1 MRYHEKMK
9 KTILY
14 ISFVGAAA
22 LFIAYGYKN
31 KRLAKKFINIISTI
45 EVKNTILKNTSE
57 PVLATFSF
65 NIEEKNRIT
74 DSILHYSVKLYNT
87 NKWDKKK
94 AEFAQI
100 ADGVPILITI
110 ETWGA
115 NILSSY
121 LNNPLE
127 EVLTGKFDER
137 IQQLCK
143 ELIKNRQ
150 NVYIRFNPEIE
161 VPVTLYPW
169 QYRGWSEYI
178 KAFRYFTKLCKI
190 HAPQTKQVWGPAG
203 YPGTMEYYPGDDA
216 VDAISVTLKSDSE
229 MPLDAYPKNY
239 PVEYDLFRRIHRL
252 RFTDKPILILGS
264 QNNSNDSVDQ
274 QLITNL
280 TQLISSERDVVYSEE
295 NYRRHELKVL
305 NDWTEELEIGFY
317 DPQSRL
323 INEQAV
329 TVEHLFADF
338 GNLHNG
344 TFHKSF
350 NDAVKREH
358 NVIVT
363 FEPFRNPDGKT
374 DLQVLQQVS
383 EGMYDKEISQLYSII
398 LSTGRKVYL
407 RYAHEME
414 IPITRYPWQ
423 SQNPI
428 TYIKSFRYFMN
439 FKDSLPQNLKRVW
452 GPAGDR
458 GSLEWWP
465 GNDVVDFVSI
475 AIYGLPDKNITD
487 PEKQESFETI
497 FNRKY
502 WRFRFVDK
510 PFFITEF
517 GVKGPEDYQTKWLE
531 VAAKVIRKNSQ
542 IKGINYF
549 NMSDTP
555 LAWGEIK
562 PPDWS
567 ITKES
572 FHRFLEVLNE
582 E

>member
-1 MRYHEKMK
+1 MK
-9 KTILY
+9 KKVFYLIAFIVFLMFCFY
-14 ISFVGAAA
+14 FVMHFKVFNHLIGNP
-22 LFIAYGYKN
+22 IVN
-31 KRLAKKFINIISTI
+31 SIEINQ
-45 EVKNTILKNTSE
+45 SE
-57 PVLATFSF
+57 PILGVFSF
-65 NIEEKNRIT
+65 SPGAKNQII
-74 DSILHYSVKLYNT
+74 DSIPHFTVKLRNDDD
-87 NKWDKKK
+87 WDLKKN
-94 AEFAQI
+94 EI
-100 ADGVPILITI
+100 AGINDSIALIITV
-110 ETWGA
+110 ETFGG
-115 NILSSY
+115 NIVSSY

-127 EVLTGKFDER
+127 DMINGKFDHVIKQMC
-137 IQQLCK
+137 IQ
-143 ELIKNRQ
+143 LIGPRP
-150 NVYIRFNPEIE
+150 NVYFRFNPEME
-161 VPVTLYPW
+161 VPVNTHPW
-169 QYRGWSEYI
+169 QYLGGSAYI
-178 KAFRYFTKLCKI
+178 KAFRHFSSLCKTF
-190 HAPQTKQVWGPAG
+190 APQVKQIWGPAG
-203 YPGTMEYYPGDDA
+203 YPGTMEFYPGDDV
-216 VDAISVTLKSDSE
+216 VDAVSVTLKSDSE
-229 MPLDAYPKNY
+229 IPLDAYPKNH
-239 PVEYDLFRRIHRL
+239 PVDYDLFRRIHRL
-252 RFTDKPILILGS
+252 RFTDKPVFILGS
-264 QNNSNDSVDQ
+264 PNNANDSVDQ

-280 TQLISSERDVVYSEE
+280 TQLISKERDVVYSEE
-295 NYRRHELKVL
+295 NYRRPQLKEK
-305 NDWTEELEIGFY
+305 NDWTEGFEIGFY

-323 INEQAV
+323 IDDQAV

-338 GNLHNG
+338 GNLHDG
-344 TFHKSF
+344 TFKKSF

-374 DLQVLQQVS
+374 DLQVLQHVT
-383 EGMYDKEISQLYSII
+383 EGMYDREIRHLYSII
-398 LSTGRKVYL
+398 RSTGRKIYL

-414 IPITRYPWQ
+414 IPISRYPWQ

-439 FKDSLPQNLKRVW
+439 FMDTLPQNINRVW

-465 GNDVVDFVSI
+465 GNDVVDFISI

-502 WRFRFVDK
+502 WRMRFVDK
-510 PFFITEF
+510 PLFITEF
-517 GVKGPEDYQTKWLE
+517 GAKGSEDYQTKWLE
-531 VAAKVIRKNSQ
+531 ESAKLIRKNPQ

-567 ITKES
+567 ITKKS
-572 FHRFLEVLNE
+572 FHHFVETLNE